1 MCYPSSS
8 YYYECIASLS
18 VVIISQN
25 LKSSI
30 FFLKAIFQVNEVNK
44 YPLAIET
51 WTRQRGAFSDL
62 DYLRFSLYLQLS
74 ISEAWG

>member
-1 MCYPSSS
+1 MHCLAICCNY
-8 YYYECIASLS
+8 
-18 VVIISQN
+18 
-25 LKSSI
+25 KSKPQKQH